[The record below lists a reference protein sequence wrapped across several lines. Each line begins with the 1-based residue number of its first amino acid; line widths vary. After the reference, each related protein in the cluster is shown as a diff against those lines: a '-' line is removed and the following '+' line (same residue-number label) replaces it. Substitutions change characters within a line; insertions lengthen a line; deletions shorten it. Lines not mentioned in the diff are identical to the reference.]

1 MNGDYIEFDL
11 TVKGFTMTEQKGNT
25 GEKREQKTEKKE
37 KKDTIVL
44 SEEMIRWMTEGTNA
58 NMVPRSDC
66 G

>member
-11 TVKGFTMTEQKGNT
+11 TAKGFTMTEQKGNT

-37 KKDTIVL
+37 KKDAIVV

>member
-11 TVKGFTMTEQKGNT
+11 TAKGFTMTEQKGNT

-37 KKDTIVL
+37 KKDAIVL
-44 SEEMIRWMTEGTNA
+44 SEEMIRWMTEGTSR

>member
-11 TVKGFTMTEQKGNT
+11 TAKGFTMTEQKGNT